1 MAVLLVLLLLLAV
14 PPTAFTNADVYY
26 VTAHD
31 AAGHEQSCSPHQIC
45 HNFSYYISQP
55 DSYFTSD
62 TTIIFLEGE
71 HRFDR
76 EDLVLVSN
84 VHNLTLKGQGQWP
97 VAGAEETVMQSTV
110 IINCTR
116 GRGGFYFDTSHNIT
130 VEGLTVVNC
139 GGLDNRAVFNFFTVQ
154 SLFFHKNSIQHM
166 TGYGIF
172 LLNCDNVIVTN
183 CSYYHSTV
191 CDISD
196 SSQHQYGGGVGI
208 VYDTQYSNTGYT
220 LELSHSNMTKCCS
233 LGRGGGV
240 YLEVLQLGFHGKLL
254 FHHLKFLQNKA
265 VYGGGIGAIL
275 RGSGNVALIVR
286 SCDFFNGTALKYGG
300 GMHIEVNMMQSAN
313 ILLND
318 LKLSHNKAAINGGG
332 IDAYLKGN
340 GNVTLNVSSCD
351 FFNGTALKYGGGMR
365 IEMNMMRSTNILLND
380 LKLSHNKA
388 AINGGGIDAY
398 LKGNGNV
405 TLNVS
410 SCDFFNGIALKYGG
424 GMYIEVNMMQSA
436 KILLNDLKLSHNK
449 ADNGGG
455 IDAYLKGNGN
465 VTLNV
470 SNCDFF
476 NGTALKYGG
485 GMYIEVTVM
494 QSANILLNDLKL
506 SHNKA
511 DQGAGIAAWFY
522 SNDGDATL
530 NISNCVISNGTAA
543 HSGGGLYIVTTQP
556 LSITID
562 NTDFVDNNGLD
573 VGEIE
578 VNIQTSP
585 ILYNLSLKTAV
596 YFSMLNSTV
605 QHTKGYSDIGMR
617 IVGYSAIVQITNT
630 SMRFANI
637 HSIGFIRDGSY
648 SSIFTIENKI
658 HMDSCQFIGSTG
670 VPSIV
675 YLNRINVLIRNC
687 TFSNNTNDAN
697 GHSVIT
703 LRQLTHFKN
712 VIHSCIISDNN
723 MTGITLIE
731 TSATFSG
738 HNVIQNNRNTEG
750 AGIKLI
756 SPAYIPIDGELL
768 LYNNTADKHGGA
780 ILVIAQQRTLQSSF
794 RYPCSLI
801 SDGNS
806 SSVIFSGNRAGRGGS
821 DMYGAILMGCNISD
835 SYVPHVGQSN
845 ETSWYFDTPLMKYLH
860 FSNTDRLSSMSSD
873 PIMVCF
879 CNTTS
884 NLPDCSDRTH
894 HMQTYPGLEINTSIA
909 TVGYYGGTSPGVV
922 LVSAQHATLVR
933 YYGQNE
939 TTNCFQLHI
948 LLQNTSSTTA
958 LVDIKVKNIV
968 QELSVSIGVDIL
980 ECPIGFTEISGQCN
994 CEHFLD
1000 TSNVQC
1006 YLSATPFKFLRS
1018 GNSWFAYNNNTQC
1031 ITGTTNCPFD
1041 YCNRTNVSFDIMAPD
1056 RQCVANR
1063 VGILCGQCQS
1073 HLSIMLGSNRCGTC
1087 SNWYLFLLPVFAL
1100 AGIVLV
1106 AVLMFLNL
1114 SVSVGTINGLLFY
1127 ANMVK
1132 LNEAFFFPNGSV
1144 PVVSQF
1150 ISWLNL
1156 DLGIEVCLFE
1166 GLDGYWN
1173 TWLQFAF
1180 PAYLFLLMGGII
1192 VGCRYSVWLCRLCGS
1207 HAVPALATLF
1217 LMSYTKILLT
1227 VTNALSMSRLPCND
1241 SILTVWSVDGNIE
1254 YGSVKHLILVVVS
1267 CGVLVV
1273 GLAYPVLV
1281 LCAPLL
1287 ERYSHKCIPLHR
1299 WNPVAKF
1306 KPLLDAYGGPYKDK
1320 YRFWTGVTLMVRL
1333 TVTVTFSFTSGG
1345 LAVINA
1351 CIITTVVVGILTFWS
1366 FTNGRVYKKIQLSAL
1381 EVFYLLNIFFLSTV
1395 SLASASLGSKDYQ
1408 IVTIFSV
1415 CLSFVVCLVT
1425 MAIHLW
1431 WNFDLKKIKRRLG
1444 LKDRPEYIEVPQV
1457 AADEDDEE
1465 DRPPP
1470 GSPPSI
1476 VYGSRRGEHQFVLEF
1491 PRPLNG
1497 EELVSSSPVLLAR
1510 EPLLFDT

>member
-1 MAVLLVLLLLLAV
+1 MAALLVLLLLLAV
-14 PPTAFTNADVYY
+14 PPTAFTTTDVYY

-31 AAGHEQSCSPHQIC
+31 AAGHEQSCPPHQIC
-45 HNFSYYISQP
+45 HNLSYYISQP
-55 DSYFTSD
+55 DSYFISD

-71 HRFDR
+71 HSFDR
-76 EDLVLVSN
+76 EDPIFVIN

-116 GRGGFYFDTSHNIT
+116 GRGGFYFGTSHNIT

-139 GGLDNRAVFNFFTVQ
+139 RGLPVFGFSDVHT
-154 SLFFHKNSIQHM
+154 LLFHKNSIQHM
-166 TGYGIF
+166 TGYG
-172 LLNCDNVIVTN
+172 LYVCNCDNVIVTN
-183 CSYYHSTV
+183 CSYYHSAL
-191 CDISD
+191 CNISD
-196 SSQHQYGGGVGI
+196 VLQSSYTYSGAVGI
-208 VYDTQYSNTGYT
+208 VYDTQYSNSGYT
-220 LELSHSNMTKCCS
+220 LELSYSNMTKCCNNID
-233 LGRGGGV
+233 LEPDHGG
-240 YLEVLQLGFHGKLL
+240 
-254 FHHLKFLQNKA
+254 
-265 VYGGGIGAIL
+265 GGGIFLKTEIESGFGPVTMVLSHLILSQNSAKGDGGNLAAIL
-275 RGSGNVALIVR
+275 HGN
-286 SCDFFNGTALKYGG
+286 DKLK
-300 GMHIEVNMMQSAN
+300 
-313 ILLND
+313 
-318 LKLSHNKAAINGGG
+318 
-332 IDAYLKGN
+332 
-340 GNVTLNVSSCD
+340 VTLTISNC
-351 FFNGTALKYGGGMR
+351 L
-365 IEMNMMRSTNILLND
+365 I
-380 LKLSHNKA
+380 SHGHA
-388 AINGGGIDAY
+388 
-398 LKGNGNV
+398 
-405 TLNVS
+405 T
-410 SCDFFNGIALKYGG
+410 FGG
-424 GMYIEVNMMQSA
+424 GMYFV
-436 KILLNDLKLSHNK
+436 
-449 ADNGGG
+449 AD
-455 IDAYLKGNGN
+455 I
-465 VTLNV
+465 
-470 SNCDFF
+470 
-476 NGTALKYGG
+476 
-485 GMYIEVTVM
+485 I
-494 QSANILLNDLKL
+494 Q
-506 SHNKA
+506 
-511 DQGAGIAAWFY
+511 
-522 SNDGDATL
+522 
-530 NISNCVISNGTAA
+530 
-543 HSGGGLYIVTTQP
+543 
-556 LSITID
+556 LSITIQ
-562 NTDFVDNNGLD
+562 NTNLLENAGESELSYANGKSAHGSLSVINSTIIHTETHSKYGVQIIGCCPTVTLNNTRIRLGKREYGFYVTID
-573 VGEIE
+573 YIMHINNCQFEGSQNVQ
-578 VNIQTSP
+578 V
-585 ILYNLSLKTAV
+585 ILYLGN
-596 YFSMLNSTV
+596 TV
-605 QHTKGYSDIGMR
+605 TY
-617 IVGYSAIVQITNT
+617 IT
-630 SMRFANI
+630 
-637 HSIGFIRDGSY
+637 
-648 SSIFTIENKI
+648 
-658 HMDSCQFIGSTG
+658 
-670 VPSIV
+670 
-675 YLNRINVLIRNC
+675 NC
-687 TFSNNTNDAN
+687 TFSNNTGD
-697 GHSVIT
+697 HSVILIDAEKFNPLNLVEIT
-703 LRQLTHFKN
+703 N
-712 VIHSCIISDNN
+712 SSISDNN
-723 MTGITLIE
+723 MTGITILE
-731 TSATFSG
+731 GSAVHSVG

-750 AGIKLI
+750 AGIILSSK
-756 SPAYIPIDGELL
+756 SYIAIQDELL

-780 ILVIAQQRTLQSSF
+780 ILVRKPIFKSVEKYVCTVQF
-794 RYPCSLI
+794 
-801 SDGNS
+801 DNNS
-806 SSVIFSGNRAGRGGS
+806 SKLLFSGNRAGKGGS
-821 DMYGAILMGCNISD
+821 DMYSATLMGCDNLLFSSD
-835 SYVPHVGQSN
+835 AQVPHVGQSN
-845 ETSWYFDTPLMKYLH
+845 ETSWYLDTPLMKH
-860 FSNTDRLSSMSSD
+860 FQFSNTDRLSSMSSD

-879 CNTTS
+879 CNTTI

-958 LVDIKVKNIV
+958 LVDIKVDGGLKGWG
-968 QELSVSIGVDIL
+968 VSIGVDIL
-980 ECPIGFTEISGQCN
+980 ECPIGFTQISEQCH

-1006 YLSATPFKFLRS
+1006 NLSATPFMFLRS
-1018 GNSWFAYNNNTQC
+1018 GNSWFAYNNNNTQC

-1041 YCNRTNVSFDIMAPD
+1041 YCNQSNVSFDIMAPD

-1114 SVSVGTINGLLFY
+1114 SVSVGSINGLLFY
-1127 ANMVK
+1127 VNMVK
-1132 LNEAFFFPNGSV
+1132 LNESYFFPNGSV

-1156 DLGIEVCLFE
+1156 DLGIEVCLFD

-1173 TWLQFAF
+1173 TWLQFVF

-1254 YGSVKHLILVVVS
+1254 YGSVKHLILVVFS

-1320 YRFWTGVTLMVRL
+1320 YRFWTGVTLMMRL

-1351 CIITTVVVGILTFWS
+1351 YIITTIVVGIFIVWS
-1366 FTNGRVYKKIQLSAL
+1366 FTKGVYKEIYLSAL
-1381 EVFYLLNIFFLSTV
+1381 EAFYLLNIFILSTV
-1395 SLASASLGSKDYQ
+1395 SLAITSLGSSDYQ
-1408 IVTIFSV
+1408 ITTIVSV
-1415 CLSFVVCLVT
+1415 CLSFVVCLFT
-1425 MAIHLW
+1425 MAMHLW
-1431 WNFDLKKIKRRLG
+1431 WNFDHKKIKRRLG
-1444 LKDRPEYIEVPQV
+1444 FKDRPKYIEVPQV

-1476 VYGSRRGEHQFVLEF
+1476 VYGSLRGEHQFVLEF
-1491 PRPLNG
+1491 PHPH
-1497 EELVSSSPVLLAR
+1497 EELESSSPVLLAR